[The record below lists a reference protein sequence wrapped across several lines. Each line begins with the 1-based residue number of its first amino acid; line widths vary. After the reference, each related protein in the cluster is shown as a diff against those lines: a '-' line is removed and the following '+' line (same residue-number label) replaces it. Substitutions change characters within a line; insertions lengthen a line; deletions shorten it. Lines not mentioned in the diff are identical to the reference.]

1 MELGL
6 IGLDEIAGKK
16 ERKEKREKRQ
26 EERREKKED
35 RKEKREEKKKE
46 RKEKREDRKE
56 KRQDKRADRK
66 EKRKEKKEARG
77 GSRAK
82 KFFLA
87 PARAAF
93 FLLMKINFLQLRKK
107 LRAAWQ
113 KDKAKVQKD
122 IVRKFGF
129 KEDNF
134 LKELNRKEDSQL
146 SAFLGTDPAT
156 GTAVA
161 QATPIIVAVTKL
173 LTSLGVAA
181 GALTKAKDSLTGKDK
196 ELADEFSEGVSD
208 DIANT
213 PEDQRSEGGG
223 QSPEDYREKPELE
236 GGGGMGGKLPLYLGI
251 GAAALAVLYFV
262 SKKK

>member
-16 ERKEKREKRQ
+16 ERKEKRAK
-26 EERREKKED
+26 KKE
-35 RKEKREEKKKE
+35 E
-46 RKEKREDRKE
+46 RKEKREKKKE
-56 KRQDKRADRK
+56 QRRDKKADRK
-66 EKRKEKKEARG
+66 EKRKQKREARG
-77 GSRAK
+77 GSRFK
-82 KFFLA
+82 KFYLA

-107 LRAAWQ
+107 LREAWK

-122 IVRKFGF
+122 VVRKFGF
-129 KEDNF
+129 KEANF
-134 LKELNRKEDSQL
+134 LRELNRKEDSQL

-161 QATPIIVAVTKL
+161 QATPIILAVTKL
-173 LTSLGVAA
+173 LSALGVAA

-196 ELADEFSEGVSD
+196 ELADEFTEGVSD
-208 DIANT
+208 DIAST

-223 QSPEDYREKPELE
+223 QSAEDYRQKPEIKSD
-236 GGGGMGGKLPLYLGI
+236 GGMGGKLPLYLGI

-262 SKKK
+262 TKKK